1 MDRAEF
7 ARALSRASREANGF
21 GAIYWGAAELV
32 ELGETVDESGIRLA
46 PYDASAEPT
55 YDATNDATEADEM
68 TPRVP
73 FVPHD
78 ALDARR

>member
-1 MDRAEF
+1 M
-7 ARALSRASREANGF
+7 

-32 ELGETVDESGIRLA
+32 ELGSGEAVDESGVRLA

-55 YDATNDATEADEM
+55 YDATLDAVDAEEM

-78 ALDARR
+78 ALDTGR